1 LKNYKQLKPKEI
13 KLFDFIEGR
22 SVHIKREIAA
32 IKGDKPG
39 PNIVFIG
46 GMHGNEPTGVL
57 ALHHVMEQLHQL
69 KPLISGNVYALVGNL
84 TALERGERFIVND
97 LNRIWQADMVER
109 ARKRDYHPDEIINEV
124 EEQIE
129 LWAYIDNLL
138 NTSNQK
144 FYFVDLHTTSVK
156 SEPFIFMSDTLMNR
170 QFIRKMPVPVVIG
183 IEEHLDEPLLSYVN
197 DLGYPSLAFEGGQHN
212 DPESVRNHEAMIW
225 ISLVNAGLMKKI
237 EVPKYR
243 KYYHQLY
250 HATEGN
256 RKVYEIRMRQPIQPG
271 DDFKMLSGFNN
282 FQKIQ
287 KGEPLATINGHQLKA
302 NENSQIFMPL
312 YQDQGEDGF
321 FIIRKI
327 ARFWLTVSYV
337 FRRLKLYHIL
347 GYLPGVRRFMSSD
360 HVMVV
365 NRQVAK
371 WYSVEILHLMGFRR
385 KKKQGHLT
393 LFIRRKYDLKGPSS
407 DKNQK

>member
-1 LKNYKQLKPKEI
+1 
-13 KLFDFIEGR
+13 
-22 SVHIKREIAA
+22 
-32 IKGDKPG
+32 
-39 PNIVFIG
+39 
-46 GMHGNEPTGVL
+46 
-57 ALHHVMEQLHQL
+57 
-69 KPLISGNVYALVGNL
+69 
-84 TALERGERFIVND
+84 
-97 LNRIWQADMVER
+97 
-109 ARKRDYHPDEIINEV
+109 
-124 EEQIE
+124 
-129 LWAYIDNLL
+129 
-138 NTSNQK
+138 
-144 FYFVDLHTTSVK
+144 
-156 SEPFIFMSDTLMNR
+156 
-170 QFIRKMPVPVVIG
+170 
-183 IEEHLDEPLLSYVN
+183 
-197 DLGYPSLAFEGGQHN
+197 
-212 DPESVRNHEAMIW
+212 MIW

-250 HATEGN
+250 HTTEGN

-347 GYLPGVRRFMSSD
+347 GYLPGVRRFMSSY

-371 WYSVEILHLMGFRR
+371 WYSLEILHLMGFRR